1 MANLYYSPFGVQ
13 ESDIQ
18 ALSLSGFKFM
28 ERLACDCGLI
38 ERQCFNYIYQG
49 IIATII
55 GQQLSD
61 KAYQAILRKLPQS
74 FFNNSAGLICSIK
87 EHELSLEK
95 NGKRIIPLS
104 NSKVATLKCV
114 AHKFAS
120 NVWNEYQL
128 RKLNRSGRAELLSE
142 VKGIGPWTINM
153 IEMFVFKN
161 KNVFAK
167 NDLGIKKAVLLLND
181 VDESECSPKEIAAL
195 MDKYEHLALQSS
207 RATILSFYLWALNS
221 LDKAKQET
229 YYGSHK
235 LKAFNGLT
243 LCKLQ

>member
-1 MANLYYSPFGVQ
+1 MANLDYSPFCVQ

-74 FFNNSAGLICSIK
+74 FFNSPVSLICSIK
-87 EHELSLEK
+87 EHELSLEQ

-104 NSKVATLKCV
+104 NSKVATLKGV
-114 AHKFAS
+114 AHNFAS

-128 RKLNRSGRAELLSE
+128 RKLNRSGRVELLSE

-221 LDKAKQET
+221 LDKEKQET

-235 LKAFNGLT
+235 QN
-243 LCKLQ
+243 

>member
-1 MANLYYSPFGVQ
+1 M
-13 ESDIQ
+13 
-18 ALSLSGFKFM
+18 
-28 ERLACDCGLI
+28 
-38 ERQCFNYIYQG
+38 
-49 IIATII
+49 
-55 GQQLSD
+55 
-61 KAYQAILRKLPQS
+61 
-74 FFNNSAGLICSIK
+74 
-87 EHELSLEK
+87 
-95 NGKRIIPLS
+95 S
-104 NSKVATLKCV
+104 NSKVATLKGV

-128 RKLNRSGRAELLSE
+128 RKLNCSGRAELLSE

-221 LDKAKQET
+221 LDKEKQET

-235 LKAFNGLT
+235 QN
-243 LCKLQ
+243 